1 MEKIPIHSHIYSK
14 VTKYGRSGSKIQA
27 KSFPDKFHHPLCPAN
42 AINQIFHRGTI
53 LSPWQS
59 YVDEELRSKFPRK
72 TIIKP
77 GQICRFGSSFCVF
90 RRFAHRSS
98 SKLIGHHGLIRT
110 RCGSTDSYQLTF
122 IDDGKAYSARIVQ
135 IYINWA
141 RSLLLCQRGGV
152 LHPSISWPC
161 FSLV

>member
-1 MEKIPIHSHIYSK
+1 MGDQDQKFKQNPFPTNFTIPSAPQMWS
-14 VTKYGRSGSKIQA
+14 TRSSIGV
-27 KSFPDKFHHPLCPAN
+27 
-42 AINQIFHRGTI
+42 R

>member
-1 MEKIPIHSHIYSK
+1 MGDQDQKFKQNPFPTNFIIPSAPQMRSTRSSIRVRYFLPGRVMS
-14 VTKYGRSGSKIQA
+14 TRNYGV
-27 KSFPDKFHHPLCPAN
+27 SFHERRLLNLDKFAGSGRVSVSFVGSPL
-42 AINQIFHRGTI
+42 
-53 LSPWQS
+53 
-59 YVDEELRSKFPRK
+59 
-72 TIIKP
+72 
-77 GQICRFGSSFCVF
+77 
-90 RRFAHRSS
+90 AHRSS
-98 SKLIGHHGLIRT
+98 SKLIDHHGLIRT
-110 RCGSTDSYQLTF
+110 RYGSTDSYQLTF